1 MLCLMN
7 TLEGANVIA
16 DLSHLRFRNIDIGY
30 DPGAYGGMARAG
42 TGPAPGLSTPIVG
55 HKNEEGIE
63 GVLALASLPL
73 ESVDRFSY
81 GGKET
86 NSLCSPTQTHFCTV
100 GSHTTPLGK
109 PVQFSD
115 THNLNKHTSYHG
127 ITLKY

>member
-1 MLCLMN
+1 MI

-30 DPGAYGGMARAG
+30 GPGAYGCVGGGWR
-42 TGPAPGLSTPIVG
+42 GLG
-55 HKNEEGIE
+55 LG
-63 GVLALASLPL
+63 LPL
-73 ESVDRFSY
+73 GCRHQLLGTRMRRASRECWLWLPCHWNQLTGFIWS
-81 GGKET
+81 KET
-86 NSLCSPTQTHFCTV
+86 DSLCYPTQTHFCTV

-115 THNLNKHTSYHG
+115 AHNLNKHTSYHG